1 MSEDPQKPDS
11 SEALSRLF
19 GSIVTEGKSLAD
31 EVSGNA
37 KAVARS
43 ALTNLSKQVE
53 ARHPRTNI
61 EHQMS
66 LLAQR
71 KRELQQLIQGS
82 MRRFR
87 GALEQQEQLIRTLG
101 PENTLARG
109 YALVTGP
116 DGRIIRN
123 AKDAPPKSEVRI
135 QLAKGELAAKIIDA
149 DTPGKGVSD

>member
-1 MSEDPQKPDS
+1 
-11 SEALSRLF
+11 
-19 GSIVTEGKSLAD
+19 
-31 EVSGNA
+31 
-37 KAVARS
+37 
-43 ALTNLSKQVE
+43 
-53 ARHPRTNI
+53 
-61 EHQMS
+61 MS

-116 DGRIIRN
+116 DGQIIRN
-123 AKDAPPKSEVRI
+123 ATDAPPKSELRI
-135 QLAKGELAAKIIDA
+135 RLAKGELAAEVIDV
-149 DTPGKGVSD
+149 DTPENGVSA